1 MLTSLL
7 YLAIYILFRVAE
19 GAPANLE
26 KNLLE
31 DADST
36 TITYDMKLGV
46 KERGKLDV
54 RLQFVDKKP
63 KVVQV
68 KKDENKILIFDVMCL
83 NR

>member
-1 MLTSLL
+1 MLTLIALL
-7 YLAIYILFRVAE
+7 IFRVAE
-19 GAPANLE
+19 GAPTNLK
-26 KNLLE
+26 KNLLK
-31 DADST
+31 DAGST

-46 KERGKLDV
+46 KDRGKLDV

-68 KKDENKILIFDVMCL
+68 KKDENKILILDVMCL

>member
-1 MLTSLL
+1 MMCTYPHSS
-7 YLAIYILFRVAE
+7 INFFRVTE
-19 GAPANLE
+19 GAPTNLK
-26 KNLLE
+26 KNLLK
-31 DADST
+31 DAGST

-46 KERGKLDV
+46 KDRGKLDV
-54 RLQFVDKKP
+54 RLQFIDKKP

>member
-1 MLTSLL
+1 LFF
-7 YLAIYILFRVAE
+7 IILFRVAE
-19 GAPANLE
+19 GAPTNLK

>member
-1 MLTSLL
+1 MLTLMVL
-7 YLAIYILFRVAE
+7 LAIYILFRVAE
-19 GAPANLE
+19 GTSTTLE
-26 KNLLE
+26 KNLLK

-46 KERGKLDV
+46 KDRGKLDV
-54 RLQFVDKKP
+54 RLQFIDKKP

>member
-1 MLTSLL
+1 MLSYQHCST
-7 YLAIYILFRVAE
+7 IIRVAE
-19 GAPANLE
+19 GAPTNLM
-26 KNLLE
+26 KSLLK
-31 DADST
+31 DAGST

-54 RLQFVDKKP
+54 RLQFIDKKP